1 MKRVI
6 NKLRQK
12 RWEINGRNTIKKE
25 IDELIKAYLPVKIV
39 LGSSYVTPPMQGWVK
54 TDLPQFDITNENH
67 WKLIF
72 GETKVD
78 NFLAEHVFEHLYLED
93 SKKAFKFISNYLK
106 TGGVFRFA
114 VPDGYHTNPVYID
127 NVKPNGIGDG
137 CHDHKVLFTIDTV
150 TELAKNFPF
159 KMNVLE
165 YYTKDGELVSK
176 KINTENGFINRT
188 VTSEQKQPGELHNYS
203 SIIIDFIKI

>member
-1 MKRVI
+1 MKKVI
-6 NKLRQK
+6 DKLRRK
-12 RWEINGRNTIKKE
+12 RWELNGREAIRKE
-25 IDELIKAYLPVKIV
+25 IIELTNNNLPVKIV

-67 WKLIF
+67 WEFIF
-72 GETKVD
+72 GKTKAD
-78 NFLAEHVFEHLYLED
+78 NFLAEHVFEHLLLED
-93 SKKAFKFISNYLK
+93 SKKAFQYIANYLK

-137 CHDHKVLFTIDTV
+137 CDDHKVLFTIDIV
-150 TELAKNFPF
+150 SELAKSFPF
-159 KMNVLE
+159 KMDVLE
-165 YYTKDGELVSK
+165 HYTKSGVLISK
-176 KINTENGFINRT
+176 KINIENGFINRT